1 MRGLVGER
9 RARGARPRP
18 QPFRAFRAPIQGR
31 RRLAGLRRL
40 HPTIPTHAPLPAC
53 VLVDDGRRPPRGE
66 LLALRAFE
74 GPSRSLIHPITRR
87 KGCRP
92 TPPLSVVMSSRP
104 PPPRAPPAPRVA
116 PLPRP
121 TAHSRLKTLLGR
133 MMSSDT
139 IIDLYERHAEKF
151 DRDRVRSLQERAWLD
166 RFLTHVPLSG
176 SVLDAGGGMGE
187 PIARYILEAGRR
199 IVGIDSSPSLIRMCR
214 TRLPGADWIVTDM
227 RQLAL
232 GRRFDGIL
240 AWD

>member
-92 TPPLSVVMSSRP
+92 TPPLSVVMRSRP
-104 PPPRAPPAPRVA
+104 PPPRAPPPPRVA

-121 TAHSRLKTLLGR
+121 TAHSRLKTLLGGR
-133 MMSSDT
+133 SLELEVLLQAHAAVGIALAGFASVVAALRRPLSVLARQRFLSLLALAVIQILGCLLPMWFMHHLTSSELGWRVLSAVLLVLSVMR
-139 IIDLYERHAEKF
+139 IWWLVLLPARHLGVE
-151 DRDRVRSLQERAWLD
+151 VRSEEH
-166 RFLTHVPLSG
+166 TS
-176 SVLDAGGGMGE
+176 E
-187 PIARYILEAGRR
+187 
-199 IVGIDSSPSLIRMCR
+199 
-214 TRLPGADWIVTDM
+214 
-227 RQLAL
+227 
-232 GRRFDGIL
+232 
-240 AWD
+240 